1 MNFVFETLCGENNF
15 ILDIHEDLCYIFV
28 FGYYLKR
35 EDFVATLVC
44 TISNMHTNE
53 KKAGFHNLSQGRKGP
68 SQKLFYFSFT
78 SR

>member
-15 ILDIHEDLCYIFV
+15 ISDIYGDLCYIFV

-35 EDFVATLVC
+35 KDCSTLVC
-44 TISNMHTNE
+44 TISNMHTN
-53 KKAGFHNLSQGRKGP
+53 KKKTGFHNLSQGRKGP
-68 SQKLFYFSFT
+68 SQKLFDFSFT